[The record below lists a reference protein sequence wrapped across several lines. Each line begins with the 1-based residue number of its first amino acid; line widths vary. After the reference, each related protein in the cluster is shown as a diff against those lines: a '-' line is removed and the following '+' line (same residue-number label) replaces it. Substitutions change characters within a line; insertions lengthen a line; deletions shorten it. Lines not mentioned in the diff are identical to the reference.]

1 MIAEEP
7 PLSVHHAQLALR
19 AVRASF
25 DDLNLTFFK
34 GALKRPVFA
43 LSDTTKRL
51 GQFDADERTLE
62 LSTTLL
68 TEHSWGVLVEVLKH
82 EMAHQYVHEVLGEHD
97 ESAHGP
103 AFRRVCAERGFDARA
118 QGLPVAVSDAPQS
131 TILSKIAHLLS
142 LAQSQ
147 NEHEAQAAMNAA
159 QRLML
164 KHNLTEVRREHRDD
178 YCFRH
183 LGVPTGRVSEAERI
197 LANIL
202 LDYFFVDTI
211 WIPVWRAKEG
221 KRGSVLEVCGTPDN
235 VELAHY
241 VHSFLWH
248 TADRLWR
255 EHRRGKAR
263 KDRRVFI
270 AGVMAGFRD
279 KLAGEQKMQKEQGL
293 IWVGDPALRGYLKQR
308 HPRVRYSHYATT
320 ERTAA
325 HAAGRAAGAKI
336 VLHKGVNSGGSST
349 SLTAGSSGTIR
360 LLKK

>member
-1 MIAEEP
+1 MAGTETS
-7 PLSVHHAQLALR
+7 PLSVHLAQLALR
-19 AVRASF
+19 AIRASF

-34 GALKRPVFA
+34 GKLKRPVFA
-43 LSDTTKRL
+43 LSETTKRL
-51 GQFDADERTLE
+51 GQFDPDERTLE
-62 LSTTLL
+62 LATVLL
-68 TEHSWGVLVEVLKH
+68 TDHPWGVLIEVLKH
-82 EMAHQYVHEVLGEHD
+82 EMAHQYVHEVLGEQD

-103 AFRRVCAERGFDARA
+103 AFRQVCAERGFDARA
-118 QGLPVAVSDAPQS
+118 QGVPVAVGEWQQS
-131 TILSKIAHLLS
+131 GILTKIARLLS

-164 KHNLTEVRREHRDD
+164 KHNLTEVRREHRDE

-197 LANIL
+197 LAGIL

-241 VHSFLWH
+241 VHSFLSH

-255 EHRRGKAR
+255 EHRRSMAKKAN

-279 KLAGEQKMQKEQGL
+279 KLAKEQRVQKEEGL
-293 IWVGDPALRGYLKQR
+293 VWVGDPALRSYLKQR
-308 HPRVRYSHYATT
+308 HPRMRYSHYASS

-325 HAAGRAAGAKI
+325 HAQGRAAGARI
-336 VLHKGVNSGGSST
+336 VLHKGVSQ
-349 SLTAGSSGTIR
+349 GSSGATR
-360 LLKK
+360 LLTK

>member
-1 MIAEEP
+1 MAGEEP
-7 PLSVHHAQLALR
+7 VWSVRHEQLALR
-19 AVRASF
+19 AIRASF

-43 LSDTTKRL
+43 LSDTSKRL

-62 LSTTLL
+62 ISTTLL
-68 TEHSWGVLVEVLKH
+68 TQHAWGVVIEVLKH
-82 EMAHQYVHEVLGEHD
+82 EMAHQYVHEVLGQHD

-118 QGLPVAVSDAPQS
+118 QGVPTAASDGSQS
-131 TILSKIAHLLS
+131 AILSKVAHLLS

-197 LANIL
+197 LAGIL
-202 LDYFFVDTI
+202 LDYFFVETI

-221 KRGSVLEVCGTPDN
+221 KRGSVLEVCGTTDN

-241 VHSFLWH
+241 VHSFLLH

-255 EHRRGKAR
+255 EHRRRKATKAN
-263 KDRRVFI
+263 KDRRVFL

-279 KLAGEQKMQKEQGL
+279 KLAKEQRTQKEQGL
-293 IWVGDPALRGYLKQR
+293 VWVGDPELRGYLKQR
-308 HPRVRYSHYATT
+308 HPRIRYSHYASS
-320 ERTAA
+320 ERTVT
-325 HAAGRAAGAKI
+325 HAEGRAAGARI
-336 VLHKGVNSGGSST
+336 VLHKGVSQGPSG
-349 SLTAGSSGTIR
+349 APR
-360 LLKK
+360 LLKR

>member
-1 MIAEEP
+1 MAAKQL

-19 AVRASF
+19 AVRATF

-34 GALKRPVFA
+34 GKLKRPVFA

-62 LSTTLL
+62 LSSSLL

-82 EMAHQYVHEVLGEHD
+82 EMAHQYVHEVLGEHE

-103 AFRRVCAERGFDARA
+103 AFREVCQERGFDARA
-118 QGLPVAVSDAPQS
+118 QGVPSAPVDGAQS
-131 TILSKIAHLLS
+131 AILSKIAHLLS

-164 KHNLTEVRREHRDD
+164 KHNLTEVRREQRDN

-183 LGVPTGRVSEAERI
+183 LGVPTGRVSEGERI

-211 WIPVWRAKEG
+211 WIPVWRPKEA

-255 EHRRGKAR
+255 EYRRGKAK

-279 KLAGEQKMQKEQGL
+279 KLAKEQRAQEEEGL
-293 IWVGDPALRGYLKQR
+293 VWVGDPALRSYLKQR
-308 HPRVRYSHYATT
+308 HPRVRYSHYASS
-320 ERTAA
+320 ERSAA
-325 HAAGRAAGAKI
+325 HAEGRAAGSRI
-336 VLHKGVNSGGSST
+336 VLHKGVSH
-349 SLTAGSSGTIR
+349 GSSGTIR
-360 LLKK
+360 LLNQ

>member
-1 MIAEEP
+1 MAAEEP
-7 PLSVHHAQLALR
+7 ELSVRHEQLALR
-19 AVRASF
+19 AIRASF

-34 GALKRPVFA
+34 GRLKRPVFA

-62 LSTTLL
+62 LSRALL
-68 TEHSWGVLVEVLKH
+68 SEHSWGVLVEVLKH

-103 AFRRVCAERGFDARA
+103 AFRKVCEERGFDARA
-118 QGLPVAVSDAPQS
+118 QGVPTAINDAAHS
-131 TILSKIAHLLS
+131 ALLSKIAHLLS

-164 KHNLTEVRREHRDD
+164 KHNLTEVRSEQRAN

-183 LGVPTGRVSEAERI
+183 LGVPTGRVSEGERI

-221 KRGSVLEVCGTPDN
+221 KRGSVLEVCGTPAN

-255 EHRRGKAR
+255 ERFDRTHREQRGQAKR
-263 KDRRVFI
+263 DRRVFL
-270 AGVMAGFRD
+270 AGVMSGFRD
-279 KLAGEQKMQKEQGL
+279 KLAKEQRVQKEEGL
-293 IWVGDPALRGYLKQR
+293 VWVGDPALRGYLKQR
-308 HPRVRYSHYATT
+308 HPRMRYSHYSSS
-320 ERTAA
+320 ERSSA
-325 HAAGRAAGAKI
+325 HAEGRAAGQRI
-336 VLHKGVNSGGSST
+336 VLHRGV
-349 SLTAGSSGTIR
+349 SSGASGQVR
-360 LLKK
+360 LLKR